1 MIGDTQNFEHRGI
14 VPRAINHIFREV
26 KLRICS
32 DVRVSCTYCEIYNE
46 KIYDLLADL
55 SNFDQAVDYIV
66 AEDKDGRGIFVRGL
80 SEVFVEDETESL
92 NLVFRGELFR
102 TTATHKLNRKSNRSH
117 SIFTIYL
124 QQSSS
129 SDASEH
135 IVHSKLHLVDLAGSE
150 RLKKTLGSADGIDY
164 DAVTTRESM
173 QINQSLTYLEQCI
186 IALSRKSHNF
196 IPYRQSKLTNIL
208 KDCLGANSNTLML
221 ACVWGEATH
230 LEETISTLRLASR
243 MMQVQSKIVIVEQL
257 DSPALIRKQVRL
269 IKALKQDLLM
279 HDALVERTGISYE
292 PYTPEQQ
299 TNIAQMLRR
308 YVASSDSS
316 EEEFL
321 TIGTYRQ
328 MIEVCKQFKKL
339 VLDARLAAGAAGAS
353 TAWTAPLPE
362 SSTLHSETTGQ
373 TTAAR
378 HHERDLGSSIKYVGV
393 AGETASGFALGTS
406 LQGNHPVGGVEYS
419 ASSFS
424 RSLPAVS
431 TANPYSDSMGAGRQ
445 RSSFES
451 SNTYSNSRYESDM
464 PAERRGGES
473 SGETV
478 RAFES
483 AKIGDSKLYKKF
495 ISTKNELAALECQ
508 SKELCKAVNES
519 KSDIDKLQVRYT
531 AIIHFR
537 LSFNTPVK
545 ICVSDI
551 CIAVE
556 AIGITKDVSDRDAS
570 SSRIEGLIC

>member
-55 SNFDQAVDYIV
+55 SNFDQAVEYIV

-92 NLVFRGELFR
+92 NLLFRGELFR

-129 SDASEH
+129 SEASER

-173 QINQSLTYLEQCI
+173 QINKSLTYLEQCI
-186 IALSRKSHNF
+186 IALSRKSRNF

-230 LEETISTLRLASR
+230 IEETISTLRLASR
-243 MMQVQSKIVIVEQL
+243 MMQVQSKIVIVESL

-308 YVASSDSS
+308 YVASNDSS

-339 VLDARLAAGAAGAS
+339 VIDARLAGTAGAS
-353 TAWTAPLPE
+353 TAWTAPSPE

-373 TTAAR
+373 TMAPR
-378 HHERDLGSSIKYVGV
+378 HYEKNLGSSIKYVGV
-393 AGETASGFALGTS
+393 AGETASGFALGNS
-406 LQGNHPVGGVEYS
+406 LQGNRPVGGVEYP
-419 ASSFS
+419 ASSFA
-424 RSLPAVS
+424 RSLPAVP
-431 TANPYSDSMGAGRQ
+431 TANSSSHFNSNSMGVGRQ
-445 RSSFES
+445 LSSHDG
-451 SNTYSNSRYESDM
+451 SNIYSNSSYESDM
-464 PAERRGGES
+464 LAERRGGES
-473 SGETV
+473 SGETL
-478 RAFES
+478 RAIEKT
-483 AKIGDSKLYKKF
+483 KIRDRKLYEKF
-495 ISTKNELAALECQ
+495 MSTKDELTGLECH
-508 SKELCKAVNES
+508 SKESCEAVNEA
-519 KSDIDKLQVRYT
+519 KSNIDKLQVRYN
-531 AIIHFR
+531 AIIHSC
-537 LSFNTPVK
+537 LFN
-545 ICVSDI
+545 I
-551 CIAVE
+551 
-556 AIGITKDVSDRDAS
+556 
-570 SSRIEGLIC
+570 

>member
-14 VPRAINHIFREV
+14 VPRAVNHIFREV
-26 KLRICS
+26 KLRMS
-32 DVRVSCTYCEIYNE
+32 FDVRVSCTYCEIYNE

-80 SEVFVEDETESL
+80 SEISVEDETEAL
-92 NLVFRGELFR
+92 NLLFRGELFR

-129 SDASEH
+129 SEATERV
-135 IVHSKLHLVDLAGSE
+135 VHSKLHMVDLAGSE

-230 LEETISTLRLASR
+230 IEETVSTLRLASR
-243 MMQVQSKIVIVEQL
+243 MMQVQSKIVIIETL
-257 DSPALIRKQVRL
+257 DSTALIKKQVKL

-279 HDALVERTGISYE
+279 HDALVERTGVSYE

-308 YVASSDSS
+308 YVASSDTN

-321 TIGTYRQ
+321 HISTYRQ

-339 VLDARLAAGAAGAS
+339 VLDARTAAAAAGAS
-353 TAWTAPLPE
+353 
-362 SSTLHSETTGQ
+362 SSSPRTTTLSECGTLHGEATDERTS
-373 TTAAR
+373 AR
-378 HHERDLGSSIKYVGV
+378 HHEAHPGSKIQYVGV
-393 AGETASGFALGTS
+393 TSETASGFPLGNS
-406 LQGNHPVGGVEYS
+406 LQGNRPVGGVEYL
-419 ASSFS
+419 ASSS
-424 RSLPAVS
+424 ARSFPAVAVAS
-431 TANPYSDSMGAGRQ
+431 IPEGAKHQSMFEDRNTIMNRGYVSDAL
-445 RSSFES
+445 
-451 SNTYSNSRYESDM
+451 
-464 PAERRGGES
+464 AERRDSEYYGEAP
-473 SGETV
+473 
-478 RAFES
+478 RAFDASKVE
-483 AKIGDSKLYKKF
+483 DSKLHERLE
-495 ISTKNELAALECQ
+495 STKAEVKGLECR
-508 SKELCKAVNES
+508 SKELCQAVNEA
-519 KSDIDKLQVRYT
+519 KANIDKLQVR
-531 AIIHFR
+531 
-537 LSFNTPVK
+537 
-545 ICVSDI
+545 
-551 CIAVE
+551 
-556 AIGITKDVSDRDAS
+556 
-570 SSRIEGLIC
+570 